1 MYFCPFHLWATA
13 VNFSIQC
20 NITNYEIET
29 WQRSSI
35 TVITR
40 SIIDQLPSLLVLM
53 YKSRLALP
61 LLELAACLPAAV
73 LLLATLVSHAV
84 GPGFSESGESVSP
97 SP

>member
-1 MYFCPFHLWATA
+1 LYQRD
-13 VNFSIQC
+13 I
-20 NITNYEIET
+20 INYEDRNGHVAPSTE
-29 WQRSSI
+29 
-35 TVITR
+35 

-73 LLLATLVSHAV
+73 LLLATLVSHAI
-84 GPGFSESGESVSP
+84 GPGFSDSGESVSP